1 MKQLLYATQQYR
13 HLAINENSNDNSK
26 TEILAINS
34 DRDKYLTYYGN
45 LLFTGIIIP

>member
-13 HLAINENSNDNSK
+13 HLAIKDSNDNSK